1 MGEYWTEI
9 IEIFFKKKIFPDN
22 TDYKPFKIDILELPK
37 AIIYKDVAMYTPI
50 GHVIFVYKKESDED
64 ENKLYIGD
72 MNDDG
77 TNLKEIG
84 RGIWEAYYK
93 SKGIRLIPFDD
104 NKRVL
109 TGDYILECT
118 PNIDECTSSKLLP
131 IIYPQK
137 LLKMPEIFLVW
148 SEVIISQDL
157 EHISWSTISSN
168 LQDFN
173 FIEKLIK
180 MKTIIHYLIYK

>member
-1 MGEYWTEI
+1 
-9 IEIFFKKKIFPDN
+9 
-22 TDYKPFKIDILELPK
+22 LELPK
-37 AIIYKDVAMYTPI
+37 AIIYKDVAMYTPT